1 MCFEFSQLCEIRL
14 HSLSFQDVVEQLARM
29 SLWLRL
35 VSGCSLF
42 QLYDKLNEKIM
53 ENYFL

>member
-14 HSLSFQDVVEQLARM
+14 HSLSLQDVVEQLARM

-53 ENYFL
+53 GNHFI

>member
-14 HSLSFQDVVEQLARM
+14 YSFSLQDVVEQIARM

-53 ENYFL
+53 GNHFI